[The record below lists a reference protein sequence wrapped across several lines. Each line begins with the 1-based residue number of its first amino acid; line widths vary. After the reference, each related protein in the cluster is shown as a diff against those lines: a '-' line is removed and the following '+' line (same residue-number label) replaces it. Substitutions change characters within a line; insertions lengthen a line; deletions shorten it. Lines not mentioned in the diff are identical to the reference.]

1 MSRVNPYG
9 SIEKRTFESAMLHML
24 EREYGLLGGRRIL
37 RLLVEDTLAL
47 MEEFYPP
54 QERVGSGDLVW
65 TCTADEG
72 RKAEPG
78 KRTEEYKTVT
88 VKLPLVTE
96 EDLRDR
102 TAGKTPREKRG
113 AQARERDKRRLVRM
127 VKAADEQ
134 GGLLTIAELSVIL
147 NKSYEVTRSYAR
159 EWEEETGE
167 LLPLKGYRMDQ
178 GSRPTHKREIARLY
192 EQGIEPPDIAHETRH
207 SLKSVE
213 RYLSDYERVKLL
225 VKRGMESRLISSMI
239 GRGERVVL
247 EYIALAREYHPELFT
262 EEAGSASD

>member
-9 SIEKRTFESAMLHML
+9 SIVKRNFESAMLHML
-24 EREYGLLGGRRIL
+24 ETDYGLLGGRRIL

-47 MEEFYPP
+47 MDEFYPP

-72 RKAEPG
+72 KKAKPG
-78 KRTEEYKTVT
+78 KPTEEYKTVT
-88 VKLPLVTE
+88 VKLPFVAE
-96 EDLRDR
+96 EDLRAR
-102 TAGKTPREKRG
+102 TDKKVAKGKTRI
-113 AQARERDKRRLVRM
+113 AARERDKVRLARM
-127 VKAADEQ
+127 VKAAEEQ

-192 EQGIEPPDIAHETRH
+192 EQGMEPPDIAHETRH

-225 VKRGMESRLISSMI
+225 LKRGMESRLISSMI

-247 EYIALAREYHPELFT
+247 EYIVLAREHHPELFADET
-262 EEAGSASD
+262 GSGSD

>member
-1 MSRVNPYG
+1 VSRVNPYG
-9 SIEKRTFESAMLHML
+9 SIAKRNFESAMMHML
-24 EREYGLLGGRRIL
+24 ETEYGLIGGRRIL

-47 MEEFYPP
+47 MEEHYPAM
-54 QERVGSGDLVW
+54 ERVGSGDVVW

-72 RKAEPG
+72 KKAEPG

-88 VKLPLVTE
+88 VRLPLVTP
-96 EDLRDR
+96 EDLHER
-102 TAGKTPREKRG
+102 TDTKVSKSKTRET
-113 AQARERDKRRLVRM
+113 AHQRDKRRLARM
-127 VKAADEQ
+127 VKAAEEQ
-134 GGLLTIAELSVIL
+134 GGLLTIAELSVLL
-147 NKSYEVTRSYAR
+147 NRSYEVTRRYIR

-192 EQGIEPPDIAHETRH
+192 EQGVEPPDIAHETRH

-213 RYLSDYERVKLL
+213 RYLTDYERVKLL
-225 VKRGMESRLISSMI
+225 LKRGLGSQEISALI

-247 EYIALAREYHPELFT
+247 EYVELAQEHHPELFAP
-262 EEAGSASD
+262 EADRL